1 MNKDKFEVIFNCT
14 LNKVYINDEKKL
26 NTIWKNLFK
35 LVQDKECFNFVKI
48 FFEIEKKFN
57 KQKEA
62 R

>member
-35 LVQDKECFNFVKI
+35 LVQDKECKLFLI
-48 FFEIEKKFN
+48 
-57 KQKEA
+57 A
-62 R
+62 L